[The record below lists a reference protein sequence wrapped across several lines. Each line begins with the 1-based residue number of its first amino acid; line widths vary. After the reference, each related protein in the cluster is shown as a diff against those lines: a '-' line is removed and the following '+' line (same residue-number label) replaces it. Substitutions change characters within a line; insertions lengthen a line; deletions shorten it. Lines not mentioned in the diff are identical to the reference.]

1 EVSTP
6 ARGFAYSQNIAP
18 LFKSLTDIIQ
28 MMCRESLVTGCF
40 FVVAQ
45 KHPRPRLVLL
55 VATRNHSGFQVS
67 RAGKVTCL
75 LPGTSRRLD
84 VPGERL
90 ELS

>member
-1 EVSTP
+1 MGEAFQVSRAGKVTCLLP
-6 ARGFAYSQNIAP
+6 GTSRRLDVPG
-18 LFKSLTDIIQ
+18 
-28 MMCRESLVTGCF
+28 ESLVTGCF
-40 FVVAQ
+40 FAVAQ
-45 KHPRPRLVLL
+45 KHLRPRLVLL
-55 VATRNHSGFQVS
+55 VTTRNDSGFQVS